1 MNIKK
6 IYLTNFRN
14 YSSLELK
21 LNNGV
26 NIFLGENGA
35 GKTNILEAL
44 SLASVT
50 VSYRTRTDSDLIK
63 WENDSAEIRVEYER
77 YGVTSEIKLILHK
90 RGRKEIFVNSN
101 KSSAKEIVGNLTTVV
116 FSPEDLML
124 VKGAPSLRRSFIDR
138 EISQASPF
146 YMDNLMR
153 YNKVLKERNSLLKQ
167 LKEGGSRELL
177 DIYDMQLAR
186 YAAFVAAKRIEAVGR
201 LDKIAKAIGVEIS
214 SNKESFGLQ
223 YSLSGVENISEE
235 YYLKKLKEM
244 RERDIM
250 RGSTGV
256 GPHLDDLIFTI
267 NENELKKYGSQGQ
280 QRTAVLGMKLSEVI
294 FLKEEKDE
302 YPLLLL
308 DDVLSELDEYRRNAL
323 VKYLKNENITTVLTA
338 TDDSYIPKDMGRIY
352 TVGNGEV
359 SSKETL

>member
-6 IYLTNFRN
+6 LYLNNFRN
-14 YSSLELK
+14 YLNLELE
-21 LNNGV
+21 LNDGV

-50 VSYRTRTDSDLIK
+50 VSYRTRIDSDLIK
-63 WENDSAEIRVEYER
+63 WENNIAEIRVDYER
-77 YGVTSEIKLILHK
+77 YGVTSEIKLLLHK
-90 RGRKEIFVNSN
+90 RGRKEIYLNGN
-101 KSSAKEIVGNLTTVV
+101 KSAAKDIVGNMMTVV

-124 VKGAPSLRRSFIDR
+124 VKGAPSIRRSFIDR
-138 EISQASPF
+138 EISQASPL
-146 YMDNLMR
+146 YIDNLIR

-167 LKEGGSRELL
+167 IKEGVSSRELL
-177 DIYDMQLAR
+177 DIYDTQLSE
-186 YAAFVAAKRIEAVGR
+186 YASFVANKRMEAANR
-201 LDKIAKAIGVEIS
+201 LDGIAKEIGTEIS
-214 SNKESFGLQ
+214 GNKEKFGLK
-223 YSLSGVENISEE
+223 YFLSGIEE
-235 YYLKKLKEM
+235 VCKDNYIKKLKEI
-244 RERDIM
+244 REKDII

-267 NENELKKYGSQGQ
+267 NENDLKKYGSQGQ

-308 DDVLSELDEYRRNAL
+308 DDVLSELDEKRRSAL
-323 VKYLKNENITTVLTA
+323 VNYLKEESITTVLTA
-338 TDDSYIPKDMGRIY
+338 TDDSYIPKDMGKIY
-352 TVGNGEV
+352 KVTKGKV
-359 SSKETL
+359 L